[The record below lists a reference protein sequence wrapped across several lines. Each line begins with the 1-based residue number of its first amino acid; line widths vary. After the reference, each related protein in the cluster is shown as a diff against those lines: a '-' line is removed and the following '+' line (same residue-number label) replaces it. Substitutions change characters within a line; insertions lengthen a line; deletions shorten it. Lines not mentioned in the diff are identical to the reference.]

1 MNIGN
6 TIKISIAAILSTAAH
21 FLGGW
26 DTALQTLLLFM
37 AIDYLSGWIVA
48 AVFQNS
54 PKTETGSLQS
64 LVGSKGLFKK
74 CGILLAVLIAAR
86 LDMMIGTGELVRNT
100 TIIGFSL
107 NELVSILENIGL
119 MGVKY
124 PPILMQAIDILKK
137 KSEEV
142 KLP

>member
-6 TIKISIAAILSTAAH
+6 VIKITFAAICSTAAQL
-21 FLGGW
+21 LGGW
-26 DTALQTLLLFM
+26 DTALQTLLLF
-37 AIDYLSGWIVA
+37 ITVDFLSGWIVA
-48 AVFQNS
+48 AIFINS
-54 PKTETGSLQS
+54 PKTETGGLESF
-64 LVGSKGLFKK
+64 VGSKGLFKK